1 MSYIDH
7 GLTKKLQDWLN
18 LEPAQRNFDEGALMM
33 LQLNN
38 NRILYQTVMK
48 RPDKFM
54 AKVEYE
60 LKKHLKIRLDNM
72 TTQAVSQM
80 DKELIPK
87 VESLLGSQEL
97 APVISSDDNQSLPP
111 KIAKGMREDHD
122 KLPLEIQ
129 NLWTDNGPIFF
140 KIKELHNTLKEM
152 HDAQPCDRYEYLKQL
167 KDLDTQYHRNMM
179 LYDRYDV
186 NADHS
191 VDSPADA
198 PSDDDP
204 AEFNKKVNA
213 ARTYLSD
220 NKKKLESLRD
230 QIETLGRDSA
240 EAAEVVKEFDKILSK
255 VQKRYNWLQ
264 GNGVAISDD
273 QLIAL
278 RDLGVVII
286 TNES

>member
-7 GLTKKLQDWLN
+7 GLTKKLQDWLAQ
-18 LEPAQRNFDEGALMM
+18 EPAQRNFEEGAEMM
-33 LQLNN
+33 LKLNN
-38 NRILYQTVMK
+38 NRILYQTVIR
-48 RPDKFM
+48 RPAKYM

-60 LKKHLKIRLDNM
+60 LKKHLNIRLDEM
-72 TTQAVSQM
+72 TTQAVVQM
-80 DKELIPK
+80 DKELIPR
-87 VESLLGSQEL
+87 VESLLGAQEL
-97 APVISSDDNQSLPP
+97 APVISSDDDQSIPP
-111 KIAKGMREDHD
+111 TIAKGKREDHD
-122 KLPLEIQ
+122 QLPVEIQ

-191 VDSPADA
+191 
-198 PSDDDP
+198 DDDNKTSSEDVP

-220 NKKKLESLRD
+220 NKKKLEQLKE
-230 QIETLGRDSA
+230 QIDTLGRDSA
-240 EAAEVVKEFDKILSK
+240 EAAEIVKEFDKILSK